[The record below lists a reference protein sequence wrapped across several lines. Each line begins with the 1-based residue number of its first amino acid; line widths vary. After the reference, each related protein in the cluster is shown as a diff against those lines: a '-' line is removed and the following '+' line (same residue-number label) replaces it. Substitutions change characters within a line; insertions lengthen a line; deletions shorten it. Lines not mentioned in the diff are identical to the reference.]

1 MKSILV
7 SLVSDQTIP
16 NVQLIKEFRAYT
28 HGYLFISTSAMEKK
42 KTREALIKACKLS
55 QEETLPPVIVD
66 QFSFDDIEQK
76 LDEIDFESFD
86 HVFVNL
92 TGGTKVM
99 TLAAFDY
106 FKEIGAE
113 IYYITGQDDT
123 LIKISPGRTKKTST
137 LSTSVTLEE
146 YLNAYGF
153 EIKETQPSG
162 LSVEYTNKFFNL
174 FTRGLSSEYLDLI
187 NKLRNHRKREKLRL
201 EKIENLRDFLS
212 HVEFPLSDANHL
224 FKNEIRYLTGEWFEE
239 YVTNKLKDEL
249 ALDNSYIKTGLEISK
264 VNKNGELVNNEL
276 DVAFVWKN
284 RIYTVECKTS
294 VFLTEALPDGS
305 KSKAKSIISET
316 LYKSDSLKQGL
327 GLFAN
332 TSIFILDSIT
342 EYQANLRN
350 HLNRAELFGIKVI
363 DKEAIKNAASIS
375 SLLKI
380 N

>member
-16 NVQLIKEFRAYT
+16 NVQLIKEFRANT
-28 HGYLFISTSAMEKK
+28 QGYLFISTPAMEKK
-42 KTREALIKACKLS
+42 GTREALIKACNLS
-55 QEETLPPVIVD
+55 QEEVIPPVIVD
-66 QFSFDDIEQK
+66 QFSFDDIEEK

-137 LSTSVTLEE
+137 LSTKVTLVE

-162 LSVEYTNKFFNL
+162 LPVEYTNKFFNL
-174 FTRGLSSEYLDLI
+174 FTRGLSLEHLDLI
-187 NKLRNHRKREKLRL
+187 NELRNHRKRRTLN
-201 EKIENLRDFLS
+201 IERIDLLQDFLS
-212 HVEFPLSDANHL
+212 HIEFPLTSSDHL
-224 FKNEIRYLTGEWFEE
+224 QKNEIRYLTGEWFEE

-249 ALDNSYIKTGLEISK
+249 ALEDDCIKTGLEISK

-294 VFLTEALPDGS
+294 VFFTEDLPDGT
-305 KSKAKSIISET
+305 KSKTKSIISET

-332 TSIFILDSIT
+332 TSIFILDSIA
-342 EYQANLRN
+342 EYQPNLKN

-363 DKEAIKNAASIS
+363 DKQAIKDATTIS

-380 N
+380 S